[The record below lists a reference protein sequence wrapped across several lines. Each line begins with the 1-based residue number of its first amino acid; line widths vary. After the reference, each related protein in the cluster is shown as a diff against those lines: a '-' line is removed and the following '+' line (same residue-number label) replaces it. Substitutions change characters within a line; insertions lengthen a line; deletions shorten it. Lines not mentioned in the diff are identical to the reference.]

1 MKELDG
7 RDMLGGRVKVEHA
20 RYALIDFGS
29 GQRRS
34 WVTKTTAPIRGGATN
49 MVIAPHQEEERWSL
63 FPITLN

>member
-29 GQRRS
+29 RQKRS
-34 WVTKTTAPIRGGATN
+34 RGDQDHGSIRGGATK
-49 MVIAPHQEEERWSL
+49 MVIAPHREEERWS
-63 FPITLN
+63 F